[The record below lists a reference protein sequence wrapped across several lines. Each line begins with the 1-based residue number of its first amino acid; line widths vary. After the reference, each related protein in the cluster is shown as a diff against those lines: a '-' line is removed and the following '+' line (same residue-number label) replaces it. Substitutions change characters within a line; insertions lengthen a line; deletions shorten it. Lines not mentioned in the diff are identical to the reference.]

1 MVCSAWSTSQ
11 ATMTTQTATV
21 RQPLA
26 RAVDSTRNGWKQE
39 RECTGAFCTPG
50 LRSVRPYALD
60 CRDFCI
66 AMPVSYLS
74 SDVFAVCKCLIL
86 LARWETLTPWPVR
99 SKRLQILDQI
109 ARRRQP
115 AEARLKAKPTHS
127 GIGCVSFTEPASWQ
141 SAGIAEA
148 CSVRV
153 CARV

>member
-26 RAVDSTRNGWKQE
+26 RAADSTRNGWKQE

-74 SDVFAVCKCLIL
+74 SDVFAVQ
-86 LARWETLTPWPVR
+86 V
-99 SKRLQILDQI
+99 LD
-109 ARRRQP
+109 
-115 AEARLKAKPTHS
+115 
-127 GIGCVSFTEPASWQ
+127 
-141 SAGIAEA
+141 SAGPMGTTDALAGAIKATSDTRPDRPATPA
-148 CSVRV
+148 C
-153 CARV
+153 

>member
-26 RAVDSTRNGWKQE
+26 RAVDSPRNGWKQE

-86 LARWETLTPWPVR
+86 LARWEPLTAWPVR
-99 SKRLQILDQI
+99 SKHAAVAIGGVSCFAIGLLQ
-109 ARRRQP
+109 AV
-115 AEARLKAKPTHS
+115 
-127 GIGCVSFTEPASWQ
+127 GIGPTTEGEADALGYWVRFLYGAS
-141 SAGIAEA
+141 
-148 CSVRV
+148 
-153 CARV
+153 

>member
-86 LARWETLTPWPVR
+86 LARWEPLTPWPGAIKATSDTR
-99 SKRLQILDQI
+99 PDR
-109 ARRRQP
+109 P
-115 AEARLKAKPTHS
+115 AT
-127 GIGCVSFTEPASWQ
+127 PA
-141 SAGIAEA
+141 
-148 CSVRV
+148 C
-153 CARV
+153 